1 MIQRIQSVY
10 LGLVLVLNAVFVFTP
25 LFGKILDDPAA
36 WVSSTHIAA
45 LGFSAGVSI
54 YSIFLFNNRTKQQLF
69 VKVSSGFQVVAL
81 GSAMGVLLS
90 LGGIGSYLWDEALS
104 LGLVLVG
111 IVFQFLALRGIK
123 KDDTLVRSMDRIR

>member
-1 MIQRIQSVY
+1 VIQRIQSVY
-10 LGLVLVLNAVFVFTP
+10 LGLVFVLNAVFVFTP
-25 LFGKILDDPAA
+25 LFGKIVGDPAA
-36 WVSSTHIAA
+36 WMSSTHIAA

-81 GSAMGVLLS
+81 GSSIGVLLS

-104 LGLVLVG
+104 LGLVLLG
-111 IVFQFLALRGIK
+111 IIFQFLALRGIK
-123 KDDTLVRSMDRIR
+123 KDEALVRSMDRIR

>member
-10 LGLVLVLNAVFVFTP
+10 LALVLVLNAIFVFTP

-36 WVSSTHIAA
+36 WMSSIHIAA

-69 VKVSSGFQVVAL
+69 LKVSSGFQVVAL
-81 GSAMGVLLS
+81 GSALGVLLS

-104 LGLVLVG
+104 LVLVLLG
-111 IVFQFLALRGIK
+111 IAVQFLALRGIK
-123 KDDTLVRSMDRIR
+123 KDDALVRSMDRIR